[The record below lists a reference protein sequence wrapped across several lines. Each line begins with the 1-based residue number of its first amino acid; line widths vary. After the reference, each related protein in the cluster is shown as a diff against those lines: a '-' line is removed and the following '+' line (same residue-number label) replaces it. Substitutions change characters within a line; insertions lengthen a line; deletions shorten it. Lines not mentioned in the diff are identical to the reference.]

1 MEIALSC
8 RMTAFK
14 YCLAGRTDPH
24 LILLLLSIVVILP
37 RTQIAE
43 CTRRAG
49 AVIQAAAAA
58 ALKSWENRDIWK
70 RTFTLNHSVR
80 PMSLSGF
87 YHNAMQER
95 RNGIPI
101 ISWYHTE
108 HVVLLINR
116 LLIHHQR
123 VIAAQIK
130 LVITAT
136 WVEIDSI
143 YSGCSSDKSRYTET
157 VFLKHFSP
165 FWAESLGSELRSSCN
180 VSRLLHLTTHL
191 HRNLKSFLLELQSD

>member
-1 MEIALSC
+1 M
-8 RMTAFK
+8 
-14 YCLAGRTDPH
+14 
-24 LILLLLSIVVILP
+24 
-37 RTQIAE
+37 
-43 CTRRAG
+43 
-49 AVIQAAAAA
+49 
-58 ALKSWENRDIWK
+58 
-70 RTFTLNHSVR
+70 
-80 PMSLSGF
+80 
-87 YHNAMQER
+87 
-95 RNGIPI
+95 
-101 ISWYHTE
+101 
-108 HVVLLINR
+108 VLLINR

-143 YSGCSSDKSRYTET
+143 YSGSDKSRYTET
-157 VFLKHFSP
+157 VFHFSP